1 MKPQN
6 LHVASFL
13 AIRQIQKGN
22 RFTFLLTV
30 AIMGLVFVN
39 LIFLPSIISGVIRE
53 FDNQAI
59 NFNYGNLV
67 IEPREDDL
75 YITDV
80 ASLKKR
86 IDQIPGVTGT
96 SPRLTAAAT
105 YRYKGSS
112 VFGSLISFYP
122 QYEQDVTLI
131 HTKVTDGEFL
141 SEGDM
146 DSIVL
151 GSTLAGEQIERKGA
165 RDSLGGVVA
174 GDSIE
179 VTFSNGIKRVM
190 KVKGIIDS
198 GVFGLDQGGF
208 ITIREMRDVL
218 HLPDQATQI
227 LVRTSQSGQEGQ
239 YLNRL
244 MEYGIQERIRTYQEK
259 NQEILNQVVTSFS
272 IINAIS
278 SGVSLVIA
286 VVVIFIVVFIN
297 TINKRRQIGI
307 LKAIG
312 INKRVIV
319 YSYVIQVIILAT
331 CGTIIGLFMS
341 ALLIYYLTISPLVFP
356 GGPVYPVVDL
366 VSIIRSI
373 ISIYLVSL
381 ISGFIPSYNTANEPI
396 LEAIRGA

>member
-1 MKPQN
+1 
-6 LHVASFL
+6 
-13 AIRQIQKGN
+13 
-22 RFTFLLTV
+22 
-30 AIMGLVFVN
+30 
-39 LIFLPSIISGVIRE
+39 
-53 FDNQAI
+53 
-59 NFNYGNLV
+59 
-67 IEPREDDL
+67 
-75 YITDV
+75 
-80 ASLKKR
+80 
-86 IDQIPGVTGT
+86 
-96 SPRLTAAAT
+96 
-105 YRYKGSS
+105 
-112 VFGSLISFYP
+112 
-122 QYEQDVTLI
+122 
-131 HTKVTDGEFL
+131 
-141 SEGDM
+141 
-146 DSIVL
+146 
-151 GSTLAGEQIERKGA
+151 
-165 RDSLGGVVA
+165 
-174 GDSIE
+174 
-179 VTFSNGIKRVM
+179 
-190 KVKGIIDS
+190 
-198 GVFGLDQGGF
+198 
-208 ITIREMRDVL
+208 MRDVL

-227 LVRTSQSGQEGQ
+227 LVRTSQSGQEDL

-331 CGTIIGLFMS
+331 CGTVIGLLMS
-341 ALLIYYLTISPLVFP
+341 VLLIYFLTIRPLVFP